1 MTQQILAEA
10 SNEQRR
16 CLCLIRGL
24 LAFLYLIETV
34 LKCAS
39 LWELVLTSVLKSHAA
54 IIDSRTMQFF
64 CLNFL
69 VLKLL
74 SHFSCH
80 SLSVYLHDLGQPLDF
95 HIHLSRLSRFEFIE
109 SSY

>member
-16 CLCLIRGL
+16 LCLIRGL

-39 LWELVLTSVLKSHAA
+39 LWELVSISVLESHVA

-80 SLSVYLHDLGQPLDF
+80 SLLVYLHDLGRPLDF
-95 HIHLSRLSRFEFIE
+95 HIHLSHLSRFEFIE